1 MSMNLHDIVRGA
13 IQTNL
18 EDESL
23 TWFRSAGQIVDDEG
37 IATAGYYPGVAV
49 KGSFQS
55 EGDAALHF
63 AGMDGSNSIIKKLY
77 VYADNSP
84 DTRPYSMYRLC
95 TRSGDYFLDK
105 HGQYWYVMAVTED
118 FSEAGWVSLR
128 VQLQQVT
135 PELNIITP
143 ENGGD

>member
-1 MSMNLHDIVRGA
+1 M
-13 IQTNL
+13 T
-18 EDESL
+18 
-23 TWFRSAGQIVDDEG
+23 
-37 IATAGYYPGVAV
+37 V

-84 DTRPYSMYRLC
+84 NTRPYGMYRLC

-135 PELNIITP
+135 PQHNIIDR
-143 ENGGD
+143 GD